1 MQADVFDPGGVVLEA
16 RGHVS
21 SPGWHSKRMK
31 EGSGNILIPARVKS
45 SSARNPIIGSHGS
58 AVEPRSTSMSLLSGS
73 RDGLSSEIN
82 VTPMI
87 DVLLVLLIIF
97 MVILPHH
104 FWGERADIPSP
115 TNETQPQGPDPTVV
129 IQLHDRGLHSMPGL
143 TINEQEVA
151 WRDLDTQLREIFAH
165 RVQQVA
171 FFKGDPE
178 IDFQYVADVL
188 DTAHHAGVDRVGL
201 LGGKE

>member
-1 MQADVFDPGGVVLEA
+1 M
-16 RGHVS
+16 
-21 SPGWHSKRMK
+21 
-31 EGSGNILIPARVKS
+31 
-45 SSARNPIIGSHGS
+45 
-58 AVEPRSTSMSLLSGS
+58 SMMNGS
-73 RDGLSSEIN
+73 RHGLSSEIN

-104 FWGERADIPSP
+104 FYGERADIPIP
-115 TNETQPQGPDPTVV
+115 TDQVTPHPETAVV
-129 IQLHDRGLHSMPGL
+129 IQMHDRGPHRLPGL
-143 TINEQEVA
+143 TINEQDVA
-151 WRDLDTQLREIFAH
+151 WRDLDTKLREIFAH
-165 RVQQVA
+165 RIEQVA

-178 IDFQYVADVL
+178 VDFQYVADVL

>member
-1 MQADVFDPGGVVLEA
+1 M
-16 RGHVS
+16 
-21 SPGWHSKRMK
+21 
-31 EGSGNILIPARVKS
+31 
-45 SSARNPIIGSHGS
+45 
-58 AVEPRSTSMSLLSGS
+58 SMMNGS
-73 RDGLSSEIN
+73 RSGLSSEIN

-104 FWGERADIPSP
+104 FWGERADIPIP
-115 TNETQPQGPDPTVV
+115 TDQVKPLPDETAIV
-129 IQLHDRGLHSMPGL
+129 IQLHDRGPHSQPSL
-143 TINEQEVA
+143 TINQQEVA
-151 WRDLDTQLREIFAH
+151 WPDLDTKLRAIFAH

-178 IDFQYVADVL
+178 IDFQYVADAL

-201 LGGKE
+201 LGAKD

>member
-1 MQADVFDPGGVVLEA
+1 M
-16 RGHVS
+16 
-21 SPGWHSKRMK
+21 
-31 EGSGNILIPARVKS
+31 
-45 SSARNPIIGSHGS
+45 
-58 AVEPRSTSMSLLSGS
+58 SMMSGS

-104 FWGERADIPSP
+104 FWGERAEIPIP
-115 TNETQPQGPDPTVV
+115 AEPVTPQTPETAVV

-151 WRDLDTQLREIFAH
+151 WRDLDTKLREIFAH
-165 RVQQVA
+165 RIQQVA

-188 DTAHHAGVDRVGL
+188 DKAHHAGVDRVGL
-201 LGGKE
+201 LSGKE

>member
-1 MQADVFDPGGVVLEA
+1 M
-16 RGHVS
+16 
-21 SPGWHSKRMK
+21 
-31 EGSGNILIPARVKS
+31 
-45 SSARNPIIGSHGS
+45 
-58 AVEPRSTSMSLLSGS
+58 SMTNGS
-73 RDGLSSEIN
+73 RSGLSSEIN

-104 FWGERADIPSP
+104 FWGERADIPIP
-115 TNETQPQGPDPTVV
+115 ADQVTPRPPDPAVV
-129 IQLHDRGLHSMPGL
+129 IIQLHDRGQHSLPGI

-151 WRDLDTQLREIFAH
+151 WRDLDTELHEIFA
-165 RVQQVA
+165 RRIEQVA